1 MEKKNFGSWSCQN
14 FLKLCYIS
22 AYSFNQV
29 IKNIFFKTGFVI
41 DNKPPLKEENSYAWL
56 DYVFPEIF
64 AGAHF
69 S

>member
-41 DNKPPLKEENSYAWL
+41 DNKPPLEKENNYA
-56 DYVFPEIF
+56 
-64 AGAHF
+64 
-69 S
+69 